1 MKNSDKNIVINSDTI
16 QNMLCLADLT
26 VTCVCIGVC
35 SPGTVSYDGLDNGT
49 GDCRPC
55 PRGYYSINA
64 TTCSPCNEGFST
76 TSLGASD
83 VTNCTHHSTLCLD
96 VDCGTNG
103 VCSVSANRQQVCL
116 CNTGEYMVLINVL
129 NKFTFDKLKV
139 IWHNFV
145 YFSVD
150 YCF

>member
-55 PRGYYSINA
+55 PRGYYSENT
-64 TTCSPCNEGFST
+64 TTCSPCDEGLST
-76 TSLGASD
+76 TSMGSSN
-83 VTNCTHHSTLCLD
+83 VTDCADNSTQCSD
-96 VDCGTNG
+96 VDCGANG
-103 VCSVSANRQQVCL
+103 VCSVSASRQVECVCDP
-116 CNTGEYMVLINVL
+116 GKHRI
-129 NKFTFDKLKV
+129 
-139 IWHNFV
+139 
-145 YFSVD
+145 
-150 YCF
+150 YCQ